1 MYQRLGLQAYHDTA
15 VSAAF
20 VDTVGRFA
28 GTAWGPSSAVRWERG
43 GRRALRLAER
53 AAGAL
58 GDGPQVMV
66 GEVES
71 RSEPVAGVVVLTVRP
86 VRRLRYEPGQ
96 ALPVGTP
103 RLPGRWRWLS
113 PANAPRPDGRLEF
126 HVRAVARGVV
136 SPLLV
141 GEVMPGETVWLGP
154 PADVGLSLARA
165 GGADLLLAAG
175 GTGLA
180 PLRAMVEQ
188 VVVSPGDRRVTLVVG
203 ARTLFDLYDAV
214 ALDKLADAHR
224 RWLTVVPT
232 FCHDPAVEP
241 AAQGDLLTVA
251 RYHHRP
257 GQAFFVCGPP
267 ALIEAARVRL
277 PAAGVAAGSC
287 TWRSPSSGPSTP
299 PAGRANHSTRSPP
312 RTAAGRAPGTV
323 RRRCDVRRTESPARP
338 AAGADL
344 PALSSLLTAH
354 LRAERLNVV
363 TWPAR
368 FRCHRSP
375 LRPCR
380 GGPACAVEGRPAT
393 MLRPWCPA
401 RASKTD
407 TGWAG
412 SRWPTGEWPRS
423 GPRGTRCSTDR
434 SS

>member
-1 MYQRLGLQAYHDTA
+1 MAVRGVHERAADHFWAFMEDRSVRFLPHRFAPMFFTTLGQVIAGRDEPAGRRAALAVLGRMHQRLGLRAYHDTA
-15 VSAAF
+15 ISAAF

-43 GRRALRLAER
+43 CRRALRLAER

-188 VVVSPGDRRVTLVVG
+188 VAVSPGNRRVTLVVG

-224 RWLTVVPT
+224 RWLTIVPT
-232 FCHDPAVEP
+232 FSHDPAVEP

-277 PAAGVAAGSC
+277 PAAGVAARELHLAVTFERALDAARWS
-287 TWRSPSSGPSTP
+287 RQPQHPQP
-299 PAGRANHSTRSPP
+299 ARQAGRQR
-312 RTAAGRAPGTV
+312 
-323 RRRCDVRRTESPARP
+323 DEQ
-338 AAGADL
+338 
-344 PALSSLLTAH
+344 
-354 LRAERLNVV
+354 
-363 TWPAR
+363 
-368 FRCHRSP
+368 
-375 LRPCR
+375 
-380 GGPACAVEGRPAT
+380 GRPQTAGQ
-393 MLRPWCPA
+393 RDEQDQPHGGGQCA
-401 RASKTD
+401 GHRA
-407 TGWAG
+407 A
-412 SRWPTGEWPRS
+412 EV
-423 GPRGTRCSTDR
+423 
-434 SS
+434 